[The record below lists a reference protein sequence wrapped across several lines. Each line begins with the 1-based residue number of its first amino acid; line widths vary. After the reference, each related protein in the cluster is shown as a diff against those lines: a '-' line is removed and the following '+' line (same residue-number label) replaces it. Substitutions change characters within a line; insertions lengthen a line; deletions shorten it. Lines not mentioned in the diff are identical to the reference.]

1 MNGSGDLALVYAINR
16 TDRWWKFIAGNLGFA
31 RHLVVSD
38 IRGAGDRDTV
48 DDFNAEYRRQR
59 RLSDIQTLVF
69 EDHEVRDIIARC
81 RLLRWL
87 DPRQARCMVAAMER
101 AFTRVLDEARPTVV
115 VSFPIDRYVSDVL
128 ERLARHRGIPYVE
141 LTASLADGLCML
153 MYRGQLLKVSPPP
166 GQEELDRLVKAV
178 ANPSFTPSYVQRA
191 TRFTPA
197 RWLKT
202 FGYFRLRG
210 WAFKAISFVKR
221 DLRSLHYLD
230 AQSFLAHKPR
240 LRDLRVLRL
249 VDWDWRA
256 ALERFPQSRRVF
268 FGLQLFPEASIDY
281 WLADIRLLDYE
292 NLVVRAAKAF
302 SDAGYLVLVK
312 DHPSQFGFRQ
322 RELLERL
329 KSVPNTVFLPYEV
342 SGNEVVSLVDT
353 NFTLTGTLGLQSAL
367 LARASVVA
375 PTYYVTPGDFVLFGD
390 PSEVAELPQRV
401 AAWRAAD
408 HLDVRQRRMLSHL
421 MQGSFEGD
429 FFSFR
434 GFRPDSATPG
444 TLLLARNLGDCLRRI
459 AKEGTDAF
467 IDRPGP

>member
-1 MNGSGDLALVYAINR
+1 MSQPGDLALVYAINR
-16 TDRWWKFIAGNLGFA
+16 TDRWWKCVAANLGFT

-69 EDHEVRDIIARC
+69 EEYEVRDIIARC

-101 AFTRVLDEARPTVV
+101 AFVRVLDEARPTVV

-128 ERLARHRGIPYVE
+128 ERLARRRGIPYVE

-153 MYRGQLLKVSPPP
+153 MYRGQLLKMSPPP

-178 ANPSFTPSYVQRA
+178 ANPSFTPSYVQK
-191 TRFTPA
+191 TTQFTLA
-197 RWLKT
+197 RWIKT

-210 WAFKAISFVKR
+210 WAFKAISWVKR

-249 VDWDWRA
+249 LDWDWRA

-281 WLADIRLLDYE
+281 WLANIRLLDYE
-292 NLVVRAAKAF
+292 NLVVRAARAF

-322 RELLERL
+322 HELLERL
-329 KSVPNTVFLPYEV
+329 KAVSNVVLLPYEV
-342 SGNEVVSLVDT
+342 SGNEAVSLVGT

-367 LARASVVA
+367 LGRASVVA
-375 PTYYVTPGDFVLFGD
+375 PTYFVTPGDFVLFSD
-390 PSEVAELPQRV
+390 PSEVADLPRR
-401 AAWRAAD
+401 AATWRAEDSLEA
-408 HLDVRQRRMLSHL
+408 RQRRMLSHL

-434 GFRPDSATPG
+434 EFSPETVTPG
-444 TLLLARNLGDCLRRI
+444 TMLLARNLGDCLRRVA
-459 AKEGTDAF
+459 AKSVDAF
-467 IDRPGP
+467 IDRTGP

>member
-1 MNGSGDLALVYAINR
+1 MNGSGHLALVYAINR
-16 TDRWWKFIAGNLGFA
+16 TERWWQYIAANLGFA

-69 EDHEVRDIIARC
+69 EEHEVRDIIARC
-81 RLLRWL
+81 RVLRWL
-87 DPRQARCMVAAMER
+87 DPRKARCMVAAMER
-101 AFTRVLDEARPTVV
+101 AFTRVLDESRPAVV

-141 LTASLADGLCML
+141 LTASLVDGQCML
-153 MYRGQLLKVSPPP
+153 MYRGQLLKVSPPL
-166 GQEELDRLVKAV
+166 GEDALDRVVGTV
-178 ANPSFTPSYVQRA
+178 ANPSFTPSYVQKA
-191 TRFTPA
+191 TRFTAA

-210 WAFKAISFVKR
+210 WVFKAISWAKR
-221 DLRSLHYLD
+221 DPRSLQYID

-240 LRDLRVLRL
+240 LRDLRVLRM

-256 ALERFPQSRRVF
+256 ALERFPKSRRVF

-281 WLADIRLLDYE
+281 WLANIRLLDYE
-292 NLVVRAAKAF
+292 NLMVRAAQAF

-322 RELLERL
+322 HELIERL
-329 KSVPNTVFLPYEV
+329 KAVPNAVFLPYEV

-367 LARASVVA
+367 LGRASVVA

-390 PSEVAELPQRV
+390 PSEVADLPRRA
-401 AAWRAAD
+401 AAWRAD
-408 HLDVRQRRMLSHL
+408 EDLKSRQRRMLSHL
-421 MQGSFEGD
+421 MQGSFQGD

-434 GFRPDSATPG
+434 GFRPEAATPG
-444 TLLLARNLGDCLRRI
+444 ALLLARNLGDCLRRV
-459 AKEGTDAF
+459 AAEGTDAF

>member
-1 MNGSGDLALVYAINR
+1 MNGDRELALVYAINH
-16 TDRWWKFIAGNLGFA
+16 TDRWWKYIAENLGFP

-59 RLSDIQTLVF
+59 RLSDIQTQEF
-69 EDHEVRDIIARC
+69 EEHEVRDVISRC
-81 RLLRWL
+81 RVLRWL
-87 DPRQARCMVAAMER
+87 DPRKARCMVAAMER
-101 AFTRVLDEARPTVV
+101 AFVRMLDEERPSVV

-128 ERLARHRGIPYVE
+128 ERLARRRGIPYVE

-178 ANPSFTPSYVQRA
+178 ANPSFTPSYVQK
-191 TRFTPA
+191 TTQFTPA

-210 WAFKAISFVKR
+210 WVFKAISWAKR
-221 DLRSLHYLD
+221 DPRSLQYLD
-230 AQSFLAHKPR
+230 AQAFLGHKPR
-240 LRDLRVLRL
+240 FRDLRALRL
-249 VDWDWRA
+249 VDWEWRSS
-256 ALERFPQSRRVF
+256 LERFSLSRRVF
-268 FGLQLFPEASIDY
+268 IGLQLFPEASIDY
-281 WLADIRLLDYE
+281 WLANIRLLDYE
-292 NLVVRAAKAF
+292 NLVVSAAKAF
-302 SDAGYLVLVK
+302 SDSGYLVLVK

-322 RELLERL
+322 HELLERL
-329 KSVPNTVFLPYEV
+329 KAVSNVVLLPYEV
-342 SGNEVVSLVDT
+342 SGNEAVSLVDT

-367 LARASVVA
+367 LGRASVVA

-390 PSEVAELPQRV
+390 PAEVADLPRRT
-401 AAWRAAD
+401 AAWRAGED
-408 HLDVRQRRMLSHL
+408 LDVRQRRILSHL

-434 GFRPDSATPG
+434 GFRPETVSPG
-444 TLLLARNLGDCLRRI
+444 ALLLARNLGGCLRRL
-459 AKEGTDAF
+459 AAEGTDAF
-467 IDRPGP
+467 IDTPGL